1 MGECCTP
8 SPRRSSDHARIRGKD
23 PIVANRLHPEI
34 YTIDHFE
41 AVDDSTQVDPHHLPQ
56 ACAVLTGAPDRE
68 WHQYFLESARQVEQA
83 RPGMRLEL
91 LADRLR
97 FYTRAATAEDSC
109 SAVVAAVRDTNRA
122 YLAVREA
129 ENRRMAQRRA
139 EVEDLGKRLK
149 AISKSL
155 EKSAG

>member
-1 MGECCTP
+1 MP
-8 SPRRSSDHARIRGKD
+8 ASKGKEPD
-23 PIVANRLHPEI
+23 VAHRQYPET

-41 AVDDSTQVDPHHLPQ
+41 TVDDGTEVEPHHLPQ
-56 ACAVLTGAPDRE
+56 ACAVLSGAPDRE

-97 FYTRAATAEDSC
+97 FYTRASTAEEAC

-122 YLAVREA
+122 YMAVREA
-129 ENRRMAQRRA
+129 EIRRMAQRRE
-139 EVEDLGKRLK
+139 EVEELGKRLK
-149 AISKSL
+149 VISKKL
-155 EKSAG
+155 GKAAG